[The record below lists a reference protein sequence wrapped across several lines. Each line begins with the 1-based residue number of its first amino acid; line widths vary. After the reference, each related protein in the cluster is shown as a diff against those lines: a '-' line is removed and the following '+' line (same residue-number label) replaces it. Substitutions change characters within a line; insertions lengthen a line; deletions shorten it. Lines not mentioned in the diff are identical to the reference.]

1 MSGSAAEPEDAGLG
15 CVSGRGALQR
25 GGLGEAELRPQRVYC
40 GGPERGKAPVPALEL
55 TLWGF
60 SSPRP
65 RLHDDSPLARLP
77 GTGNERDPTRGVG
90 VRGTP
95 ESSISLPERG

>member
-1 MSGSAAEPEDAGLG
+1 MCEREEHAAARWPGRSGAAAAA
-15 CVSGRGALQR
+15 S
-25 GGLGEAELRPQRVYC
+25 LRW
-40 GGPERGKAPVPALEL
+40 GPERGKAPVHTLEL

-60 SSPRP
+60 SGPRP

-77 GTGNERDPTRGVG
+77 GMGNERDPARGVG